1 MRKLRL
7 SPAFLMAVLSIA
19 ALIPL
24 TFGATP
30 EAIFGSVLAVGLAT
44 ALVKPGKS
52 SYRGWN
58 AQMGKIGEE
67 GIEEQY
73 RQTQANLKDIGDQL
87 KAHAEQAQQNVARH
101 EGLSKET
108 SAKVDELLMKQGE
121 LQARVLEAEQK
132 LVAANSATQRDEG
145 PKSAGELFVAS
156 EQMEGVNS
164 SFRGA
169 RRVSVPRAAI
179 TTATVPGLAPSE
191 RSNIVALP
199 GLRRPTIRDLVAPGQ
214 TEAGSYEYVRETG
227 FTLNAAPVAEQGG
240 KPYSDVTT
248 QLITAPVRTI
258 AHLFKASRQIL
269 DDAKALQSYID
280 ARARYGLLLAE
291 EAQLLYGSGA
301 GANLQGLVTVASQY
315 SAPAGVTVTGE
326 QRIDRLRL
334 GLLQAE
340 LAEFP
345 SDGIVLNPIDWAL
358 IELIKDDV
366 GRYIIGQPQ
375 DGTTA
380 RLWNRPVVATQAMKQ
395 NDFLVGAF
403 KLGAQILDRL
413 EVEVLISTENADDFE
428 KNMVTL
434 RAEERLAF
442 AIYRTEAFVTGKLA
456 ASAAA

>member
-19 ALIPL
+19 ALIPM

-30 EAIFGSVLAVGLAT
+30 EAIFGSVFVVGLAT
-44 ALVKPGKS
+44 ALVKPGQS

-67 GIEEQY
+67 DIEQQY
-73 RQTQANLKDIGDQL
+73 KQTQANLKDIGDQL
-87 KAHAEQAQQNVARH
+87 KAHAEQAQMDIARH

-108 SAKVDELLMKQGE
+108 TAKVDELLMKQGE

-132 LVAANSATQRDEG
+132 LVAANSATQRHEA
-145 PKSAGELFVAS
+145 PKSAGELFVTS
-156 EQMEGVNS
+156 DQMDGVNS
-164 SFRGA
+164 SFRGS

-179 TTATVPGLAPSE
+179 TTTSGAGLAAPE
-191 RSNIVALP
+191 RLDTVALP
-199 GLRRPTIRDLVAPGQ
+199 GLRRATIRDLVAPGQ
-214 TEAGSYEYVRETG
+214 TEAGSIEYVRETG
-227 FTLNAAPVAEQGG
+227 FTNNAATVAETLA
-240 KPYSDVTT
+240 KPYSEITT
-248 QLITAPVRTI
+248 ALITAPVRTI

-269 DDAKALQSYID
+269 DDSKALQSYID

-301 GANLQGLVTVASQY
+301 GANLQGLVPVAADY
-315 SAPAGVTVTGE
+315 VAPTGITIANE

-334 GLLQAE
+334 ALLQAE

-345 SDGIVLNPIDWAL
+345 SDGIVLNPTDWAA
-358 IELIKDDV
+358 IELIKDSQ

-375 DGTTA
+375 EGTAA
-380 RLWNRPVVATQAMKQ
+380 RLWNRPVVATQAMVQ

-403 KLGAQILDRL
+403 KLGAQIFDRMD
-413 EVEVLISTENADDFE
+413 VEVLISTENADDFE

-442 AIYRTEAFVTGKLA
+442 AIYRTEAFVAGSLTT
-456 ASAAA
+456 

>member
-19 ALIPL
+19 ALIPM

-30 EAIFGSVLAVGLAT
+30 EAIFGSVFVVGLAT
-44 ALVKPGKS
+44 ALVKPGQS

-67 GIEEQY
+67 DIEQQY
-73 RQTQANLKDIGDQL
+73 KQTQANLKDIGDQL
-87 KAHAEQAQQNVARH
+87 KAHAEQAQKHIERH

-132 LVAANSATQRDEG
+132 LVNANRDTQRLEA
-145 PKSAGELFVAS
+145 PKSAGELVVAS

-164 SFRGA
+164 SFRGS

-179 TTATVPGLAPSE
+179 TTTSAGGLAAPE
-191 RSNIVALP
+191 RLDTVALP
-199 GLRRPTIRDLVAPGQ
+199 GLRRATIRDLVAPGE
-214 TEAGSYEYVRETG
+214 TESGSIEYVRETG
-227 FTLNAAPVAEQGG
+227 FTNNAAAVAEGG
-240 KPYSDVTT
+240 AKPYSEITTTLVT
-248 QLITAPVRTI
+248 ANVRTI

-269 DDAKALQSYID
+269 DDSKALQSYID

-291 EAQLLYGSGA
+291 ESQLLYGSGA

-315 SAPAGVTVTGE
+315 AAPAGVTVTGE

-334 GLLQAE
+334 ALLQAE

-375 DGTTA
+375 EGTAA
-380 RLWNRPVVATQAMKQ
+380 RLWNRPVVPTQAMKQ
-395 NDFLVGAF
+395 NDFLTGAF
-403 KLGAQILDRL
+403 KLGAQIFDRMD
-413 EVEVLISTENADDFE
+413 VEVLISTENGTDFE
-428 KNMVTL
+428 NNMATL

-456 ASAAA
+456 TAA

>member
-1 MRKLRL
+1 MSDFDKQYNEL
-7 SPAFLMAVLSIA
+7 SASL
-19 ALIPL
+19 
-24 TFGATP
+24 
-30 EAIFGSVLAVGLAT
+30 
-44 ALVKPGKS
+44 KS
-52 SYRGWN
+52 
-58 AQMGKIGEE
+58 
-67 GIEEQY
+67 
-73 RQTQANLKDIGDQL
+73 IGDQI
-87 KAHAEQAQQNVARH
+87 KSQAETANKEIARH
-101 EGLSKET
+101 GEMNAET
-108 SAKVDELLMKQGE
+108 RGKVDELLMKQGE

-132 LVAANSATQRDEG
+132 LVSANSATQRHEA

-164 SFRGA
+164 SFRGS

-179 TTATVPGLAPSE
+179 TTASAGGMAQPE
-191 RSNIVALP
+191 RSDIVALP
-199 GLRRPTIRDLVAPGQ
+199 GMRRATIRDLVAPGE
-214 TEAGSYEYVRETG
+214 TESGSYEYVRETG
-227 FTLNAAPVAEQGG
+227 FTNNAATVAEGG
-240 KPYSDVTT
+240 AKPYSDITT

-291 EAQLLYGSGA
+291 EGQLLYGSGA
-301 GANLQGLVTVASQY
+301 GANLQGLVPVASQY
-315 SAPAGVTVTGE
+315 AAPGGVTVTGE

-334 GLLQAE
+334 ALLQAE

-375 DGTTA
+375 EGTAA
-380 RLWNRPVVATQAMKQ
+380 RLWNRPVVGTQAMKQ

-403 KLGAQILDRL
+403 KLGAQILDRM
-413 EVEVLISTENADDFE
+413 EVEVLISTENDKDFE
-428 KNMVTL
+428 NNMVTL

-456 ASAAA
+456 AAAA

>member
-1 MRKLRL
+1 MSDFDKQYNELNASL
-7 SPAFLMAVLSIA
+7 
-19 ALIPL
+19 
-24 TFGATP
+24 
-30 EAIFGSVLAVGLAT
+30 
-44 ALVKPGKS
+44 KS
-52 SYRGWN
+52 
-58 AQMGKIGEE
+58 
-67 GIEEQY
+67 
-73 RQTQANLKDIGDQL
+73 IGDQI
-87 KAHAEQAQQNVARH
+87 KSQAETANKEIARQG
-101 EGLSKET
+101 EMNAET
-108 SAKVDELLMKQGE
+108 RSKVDELLMKQGE

-132 LVAANSATQRDEG
+132 LVSANSATQRHEA

-164 SFRGA
+164 SFRGS

-191 RSNIVALP
+191 RSDIIALP
-199 GLRRPTIRDLVAPGQ
+199 GMRRATIRDLVAPGQ

-227 FTLNAAPVAEQGG
+227 FTSNAAPVAEQGG
-240 KPYSDVTT
+240 KPYSDITT
-248 QLITAPVRTI
+248 QLINAPVRTI

-291 EAQLLYGSGA
+291 EAQLLYGNGA

-380 RLWNRPVVATQAMKQ
+380 RLWNRPVVGTQAMKQ

-456 ASAAA
+456 TAA

>member
-1 MRKLRL
+1 MDYEAQVKE
-7 SPAFLMAVLSIA
+7 FN
-19 ALIPL
+19 
-24 TFGATP
+24 AT
-30 EAIFGSVLAVGLAT
+30 
-44 ALVKPGKS
+44 
-52 SYRGWN
+52 
-58 AQMGKIGEE
+58 
-67 GIEEQY
+67 
-73 RQTQANLKDIGDQL
+73 LKGIGDQIKTQAEATEKQI
-87 KAHAEQAQQNVARH
+87 KASGEMNAETR
-101 EGLSKET
+101 
-108 SAKVDELLMKQGE
+108 AKVDELLMKQGE

-132 LVAANSATQRDEG
+132 MVNAGRGTQHNDA

-164 SFRGA
+164 SFRGS

-179 TTATVPGLAPSE
+179 TTASAGGLAAAQ
-191 RSNIVALP
+191 RLDTVALP
-199 GLRRPTIRDLVAPGQ
+199 GLRRATIRDLVAPGE
-214 TEAGSYEYVRETG
+214 TEAGSLEYVRETG
-227 FTLNAAPVAEQGG
+227 FTNSAATVAEGG
-240 KPYSDVTT
+240 AKPYSEITTTLVT
-248 QLITAPVRTI
+248 ANVRTI

-315 SAPAGVTVTGE
+315 AAPGGVSVTGE

-334 GLLQAE
+334 ALLQAE

-358 IELIKDDV
+358 IELIKDNV

-375 DGTTA
+375 EGTAA

-395 NDFLVGAF
+395 NDFLTGAF
-403 KLGAQILDRL
+403 KLGAQIFDRMD
-413 EVEVLISTENADDFE
+413 VEVLISTENDKDFE
-428 KNMVTL
+428 NNMATL

-456 ASAAA
+456 AAA